1 VATVISGAAGTFDV
15 LAQRLVVDMSPK
27 IYLLEP
33 DSAPLTVLLNKL
45 TKEKAENPR
54 YDWMEDELMPNWTNI
69 TNNAGTGTTITLGA
83 SAGATGHA
91 KYVTKYSLIK
101 VPSTGEVMLVTAVNE
116 STGDITVTRGYGTD
130 VSSVDGSSTPE
141 PVVIIGT
148 AFAEGAA
155 GSELTHHTTKQT
167 GNYNYIQIFREPVKV
182 TRTAALTNMYGGK
195 LRVTEQA
202 KKGIEILRNIEN
214 AFLYGV
220 RYLDSSGERRTTG
233 GALYFISTNST
244 NIGGSLTYTQLEN
257 FLRSVF
263 RYGRQRKF
271 LIASPLV
278 MSALSIIAEARGSVR
293 LVPKATSYGVSI
305 RQWSSPH
312 GDIML
317 LKDVNLTG
325 STYGGYG
332 ICLELEE
339 CGFRYMQDVTL
350 ETNVQNPADLF
361 YLDVYTAMVGFELHN
376 EQKHGVM
383 YGISGGSG
391 S

>member
-1 VATVISGAAGTFDV
+1 VATIISGAAGTFDV

-45 TKEKAENPR
+45 TKEKAENPK
-54 YDWMEDELMPNWTNI
+54 YEWMEDELMPNWTNI
-69 TNNAGTGTTITLGA
+69 TNNAGTGTTINLGA

-116 STGDITVTRGYGTD
+116 STGAITVTRGYGTD
-130 VSSVDGSSTPE
+130 VSSVDGSSTPV

-220 RYLDSSGERRTTG
+220 RYLDTSGERRTTG

-278 MSALSIIAEARGSVR
+278 MSAISIIAEARGSVR

-312 GDIML
+312 GDVML
-317 LKDVNLTG
+317 LKNVNLTG

-339 CGFRYMQDVTL
+339 CAFRYMQDVVL
-350 ETNVQNPADLF
+350 ETNVQNPADLY